1 MRFKSVK
8 SLRDNHLGSIGHCSA
23 ECAWLSD
30 STREELT
37 DGLPAA
43 CRVDEDLSW
52 VEADALGDELLE
64 LGPDGLCH
72 AGLVSGKHQ
81 ELELECEHYLQY
93 VDPVEGALGFDV
105 ARGFPLWEP
114 GLLLRH

>member
-1 MRFKSVK
+1 MEVEGAG
-8 SLRDNHLGSIGHCSA
+8 LG
-23 ECAWLSD
+23 
-30 STREELT
+30 
-37 DGLPAA
+37 
-43 CRVDEDLSW
+43 
-52 VEADALGDELLE
+52 ELLE
-64 LGPDGLCH
+64 LGPYGLCH

>member
-1 MRFKSVK
+1 MGFKSFK
-8 SLRDNHLGSIGHCSA
+8 SLRGNHLGSIGHCSA

-64 LGPDGLCH
+64 LGPDGLRH
-72 AGLVSGKHQ
+72 AGLVSGEHQ
-81 ELELECEHYLQY
+81 ELELDFEVCLHH
-93 VDPVEGALGFDV
+93 VDPVEVVLGFDV
-105 ARGFPLWEP
+105 GLDLPLW
-114 GLLLRH
+114 